1 VIDAGFKHIVVV
13 TLILIGTVSAQAD
26 ADVQE
31 SLGRIEQLWGQY
43 RDSQQ
48 SPAHRAKALEDII
61 AAYQRILAQNLP
73 SSATARQI
81 LDGEIK
87 WRLALANALV
97 VERTIQARLAVEEL
111 GLAGAWAADLSSTI
125 NRAEKVL
132 TQTTARL
139 DQIIRHMQA
148 DGQFERNYVVTGL
161 YLRATQAKMAVDYY
175 RGWTSFYRA
184 LLTKDRPKRNELL
197 QSTIEYLRVCCAEQ
211 PGEAPA
217 VQSDG
222 IQIRTVF
229 RSRAVLL
236 MVKALR
242 YSDRLSEADKLLA
255 WLERQSLDEQMAYKA
270 ALQRCRLLRDQG
282 YYDTALAGLAQLRSW
297 CDKKETTKQL
307 SVQLTLAYLECTT
320 RSAQARTAADRADL
334 ATAAELSRKR
344 LQPLAKIF
352 QAHSSDQ
359 VRSIIYEQIHRT
371 RLADGYGQSWD
382 ELDSLEVLAM
392 AVASAREDDIS
403 GAIKHFDALLA
414 RTDPE
419 SRTLYP
425 DALWQAGKAVRDSDP
440 LLACKYLERLTD
452 SFPDSPQARMAVLL
466 AVQVAANFRSAEPDS
481 SAAEDVCLAALQ
493 RLMTDYPNSSHAK
506 SWRFYW
512 ADLLLSRG
520 DVPAAA
526 QQFTLIGKSDPQYA
540 AARYYQL
547 QCRRRLLDSSQDISE
562 AEKPAVLAN
571 LAGDFVSLDRYV
583 LDPTSPADHRNK
595 KSRSYGAMA
604 RLTAAEIFCTDLNQ
618 IPMCLMLLGTL
629 SSDYADQD
637 EVLSQAL
644 RYRIVALAKLGRLNE
659 AVDLTLSL
667 LGDGATDSAKV
678 ADAMLL
684 RIREKFTDSELD
696 SLSSDDR
703 ELADSWVRLAKARS
717 QAARKSDLPPE
728 QQSQELLA
736 SQEMLAYAL
745 FTAGKLDDAL
755 AILNELQQ
763 ISPNSAEYIRTS
775 GKVLLAQK
783 NYDAASRQW
792 RRLILGLKANS
803 PQWFQ
808 AWYYAL
814 RTNFQAGGDRQ
825 QIIRRI
831 KQLQSLDPEM
841 GSKKNR
847 SRFDTL
853 MVDLAN

>member
-1 VIDAGFKHIVVV
+1 MIVVALV
-13 TLILIGTVSAQAD
+13 LIGTVSAQAD

-31 SLGRIEQLWGQY
+31 SLGRIEQLWSQY
-43 RDSQQ
+43 RDPQQ
-48 SPAHRAKALEDII
+48 TPAYRANALEEII
-61 AAYQRILAQNLP
+61 ASYQRILDRDAP
-73 SSATARQI
+73 SSATVRQI

-97 VERTIQARLAVEEL
+97 IERTIQARLAVEEL
-111 GLAGAWAADLSSTI
+111 GLAGAWAADLGSTI
-125 NRAEKVL
+125 SRAEKVL

-139 DQIIRHMQA
+139 DQISRHMQA

-161 YLRATQAKMAVDYY
+161 YLRTAQAKMAVDYY
-175 RGWTSFYRA
+175 RGWMSFYRA
-184 LLTKDRPKRNELL
+184 LLTTDLAKRTELL

-211 PGEAPA
+211 TGEPPA

-222 IQIRTVF
+222 IQIRPAF

-242 YSDRLSEADKLLA
+242 YSGRLSESDRLLS
-255 WLERQSLDEQMAYKA
+255 WLERQSLDEQMAYEA
-270 ALQRCRLLRDQG
+270 ALQRCRLLRGQA

-297 CDKKETTKQL
+297 CNKKQTTKQL
-307 SVQLTLAYLECTT
+307 SVQLTLSYLECTI
-320 RSAQARTAADRADL
+320 RSAQAHIAADRADL
-334 ATAAELSRKR
+334 AAAAEFSRKR
-344 LQPLAKIF
+344 LVPLAKIF
-352 QAHSSDQ
+352 QAHSSNQ
-359 VRSIIYEQIHRT
+359 VRYIIYEQIHQT
-371 RLADGYGQSWD
+371 RLADGYGQSRD

-392 AVASAREDDIS
+392 GVAWAREDDI
-403 GAIKHFDALLA
+403 GVAIKHFDALLA

-419 SRTLYP
+419 SRALSPET
-425 DALWQAGKAVRDSDP
+425 LWQAGKAARDSDRP
-440 LLACKYLERLTD
+440 LACEYLERLAND
-452 SFPDSPQARMAVLL
+452 FPDSPQAHSAVLL
-466 AVQVAANFRSAEPDS
+466 AVQVAAKFRLAEPES
-481 SAAEDVCLAALQ
+481 SAAEDACLGALQ
-493 RLMTDYPNSSHAK
+493 RLMDRYPNSNQAK

-520 DVPAAA
+520 DVTAAS
-526 QQFTLIGKSDPQYA
+526 QQFTLIGKSDPQYVS
-540 AARYYQL
+540 ARYYQL
-547 QCRRRLLDSSQDISE
+547 QCRRRLLDSAQDVS
-562 AEKPAVLAN
+562 ADEKFAALVNFAR
-571 LAGDFVSLDRYV
+571 DFVSLDRYV
-583 LDPTSPADHRNK
+583 LDPASPAEHRDK

-604 RLTAAEIFCTDLNQ
+604 RLTAAGMFCTDLNQ
-618 IPMCLMLLGTL
+618 IPMGLMLLGTL
-629 SSDYADQD
+629 SSDYPDQD

-659 AVDLTLSL
+659 AVDLTLTL
-667 LGDGATDSAKV
+667 LRDGAIDSVKV
-678 ADAMLL
+678 ADAILL
-684 RIREKFTDSELD
+684 RIRERFADSELD

-717 QAARKSDLPPE
+717 QAVQKSDLPS
-728 QQSQELLA
+728 QQRDQELLV
-736 SQEMLAYAL
+736 SQEILAQAL
-745 FTAGKLDDAL
+745 FAAGELDDAL
-755 AILNELQQ
+755 VILNELQQ

-783 NYDAASRQW
+783 DYDAASGQW
-792 RRLILGLKANS
+792 RRLILGLEANS

-814 RTNFQAGGDRQ
+814 RTNFAAGGDRQ

-831 KQLQSLDPEM
+831 KQLQSLDPKM
-841 GSKKNR
+841 GSEQNR

>member
-1 VIDAGFKHIVVV
+1 MGLKRIVIVA
-13 TLILIGTVSAQAD
+13 LILIGTVSVQAD
-26 ADVQE
+26 SDVQE

-43 RDSQQ
+43 RDTQQ
-48 SPAHRAKALEDII
+48 SPAHRAEALEDII
-61 AAYQRILAQNLP
+61 AAYQLILDQDAP
-73 SSATARQI
+73 SSATVREI

-97 VERTIQARLAVEEL
+97 IERTIQARLAVEEL
-111 GLAGAWAADLSSTI
+111 GLAGAWAADLGSAIS
-125 NRAEKVL
+125 RAEKVL

-161 YLRATQAKMAVDYY
+161 YLRTTQAKMAVDYY
-175 RGWTSFYRA
+175 RAWTSFYRA
-184 LLTKDRPKRNELL
+184 LLTTGRAKRNELL

-211 PGEAPA
+211 PGEPLA

-222 IQIRTVF
+222 SQVRPVF

-242 YSDRLSEADKLLA
+242 YSDRLDESDKLLA
-255 WLERQSLDEQMAYKA
+255 WLERQSLDEQLAYEA

-297 CDKKETTKQL
+297 CTKKQTTKQL
-307 SVQLTLAYLECTT
+307 SVQLTLAYVKCTI

-334 ATAAELSRKR
+334 AAANELSRTR
-344 LQPLAKIF
+344 LAPLAKIF

-359 VRSIIYEQIHRT
+359 VRAIIYEQIQRT
-371 RLADGYGQSWD
+371 RLADDYGQSWD

-392 AVASAREDDIS
+392 GVASAQENDIDV
-403 GAIKHFDALLA
+403 AMKHFDALLS

-425 DALWQAGKAVRDSDP
+425 ETLWQAGIAARESDP
-440 LLACKYLERLTD
+440 LLACEYLGRLAD
-452 SFPDSPQARMAVLL
+452 SFADSPQARSAVLL
-466 AVQVAANFRSAEPDS
+466 AVQVAAKFRSVEPDS

-493 RLMTDYPNSSHAK
+493 RLMAGYPDSNHAK
-506 SWRFYW
+506 SWRSYW
-512 ADLLLSRG
+512 ADLLFSRG
-520 DVPAAA
+520 DFPNAA
-526 QQFTLIGKSDPQYA
+526 QQFALIGKSDPQYVH
-540 AARYYQL
+540 ARYYQL
-547 QCRRRLLDSSQDISE
+547 VCRRRLLDSSQDVSDTD
-562 AEKPAVLAN
+562 KPAALAE

-583 LDPTSPADHRNK
+583 LDPASSAENRDK

-604 RLTAAEIFCTDLNQ
+604 RLAAAGMFCTDLNQ
-618 IPMCLMLLGTL
+618 IEMGLMLLGTL

-637 EVLSQAL
+637 EILSQAL

-659 AVDLTLSL
+659 AVDLALPL
-667 LGDGATDSAKV
+667 LRDGAADSAKV
-678 ADAMLL
+678 ADAILL
-684 RIREKFTDSELD
+684 RIRERFTDSELD
-696 SLSSDDR
+696 SLSADDR
-703 ELADSWVRLAKARS
+703 ELAASWVRLAQTRS
-717 QAARKSDLPPE
+717 QAIRKSDLPPE
-728 QQSQELLA
+728 HQSRELLI

-745 FTAGKLDDAL
+745 FTAGEFNDAL
-755 AILNELQQ
+755 AILNELQH
-763 ISPNSAEYIRTS
+763 IHPNSAEYIRTS

-783 NYDAASRQW
+783 NYDAASLQW
-792 RRLILGLKANS
+792 RRLILGLKSNS
-803 PQWFQ
+803 PQWFE

-814 RTNFQAGGDRQ
+814 RTNFQAGSDRE

-831 KQLQSLDPEM
+831 KQLQFLDTEM
-841 GSKKNR
+841 GSERTR